1 MRYFMLSY
9 VLVFRDISERIR
21 RRFPTYN
28 HLVPALM
35 TEAEKVRIENED
47 IKRVYWM
54 PIEWGVQ
61 LLKKCYSRG
70 QIDEH
75 HFAIL
80 CQTITKY
87 REMEHNLL
95 SFDWVNVPLV
105 YTQVVHICTLAYFGI
120 ICFASQPIREEGAKM
135 WISDFVIPGY
145 AIYEFI
151 FFVGWLKVAQVMLNP
166 FGMDE
171 DDFEIDWLVERNLQ
185 IGYSYMDAMFDK
197 VPPLV
202 YVGVTTL
209 PHTKVQYLWR

>member
-1 MRYFMLSY
+1 
-9 VLVFRDISERIR
+9 
-21 RRFPTYN
+21 
-28 HLVPALM
+28 
-35 TEAEKVRIENED
+35 
-47 IKRVYWM
+47 
-54 PIEWGVQ
+54 
-61 LLKKCYSRG
+61 
-70 QIDEH
+70 
-75 HFAIL
+75 
-80 CQTITKY
+80 
-87 REMEHNLL
+87 
-95 SFDWVNVPLV
+95 
-105 YTQVVHICTLAYFGI
+105 
-120 ICFASQPIREEGAKM
+120 M